1 MGINFGQN
9 SGRNNNSQSNVV
21 HMGGNNVGALNLNK
35 NDVLDLTKGLEQVV
49 LAAGWDISRNG
60 ASFDLDIA
68 AFMLNSYGRVSNLGT
83 DVVYF
88 NNMQAPGVMLEGDNL
103 TGSGDGDDERIQV
116 DLSKIAPYVE
126 KIVFVVT
133 IHEANIKRQT
143 FGMIDNSYV
152 RLLNSAANESE
163 ICRFDLKENGSTATS
178 VIFAELYKERNNW
191 KFKAIGEGRVGDLND
206 ILRLYI

>member
-9 SGRNNNSQSNVV
+9 DVRSNNSQGNVV
-21 HMGGNNVGALNLNK
+21 HMGGNNMCALNLKK

-68 AFMLNSYGRVSNLGT
+68 AFMLNGYGRVSNVAT

-116 DLSKIAPYVE
+116 DLSKIPTYVE

-133 IHEANIKRQT
+133 IHEAAIKRQT

-152 RLLNSAANESE
+152 RLLNSATGDSE

-178 VIFAELYKERNNW
+178 VVFAELYKERNNW

>member
-1 MGINFGQN
+1 MGVKFGATMFNGN
-9 SGRNNNSQSNVV
+9 SNLVNNTNGRAVDV
-21 HMGGNNVGALNLNK
+21 LNLRK
-35 NDVLDLTKGLEQVV
+35 DDVLDLTKGLEQVV

-68 AFMLNSYGRVSNLGT
+68 AFMLNKYGRVGKVST
-83 DVVYF
+83 DVIYF
-88 NNMQAPGVMLEGDNL
+88 NNKVGQGILLEGDNL

-116 DLSKIAPYVE
+116 DLGKVSDETE

-133 IHEANIKRQT
+133 IHEASLKKQT

-152 RLLNSAANESE
+152 RLLNAALGDEE
-163 ICRFDLKENGSTATS
+163 ICRFNLKEDGSTATS
-178 VIFAELYKERNNW
+178 VIFAELYKSNNNW

-206 ILRLYI
+206 ILRLYM

>member
-1 MGINFGQN
+1 MAINLGQN
-9 SGRNNNSQSNVV
+9 GGNNKQGNVLQ
-21 HMGGNNVGALNLNK
+21 MGGNNMSTLNLKK

-60 ASFDLDIA
+60 SSFDLDIA
-68 AFMLNSYGRVSNLGT
+68 AFMLNSAGRVSNVGT

-88 NNMQAPGVMLEGDNL
+88 NNMRAPGIMLEGDNL

-126 KIVFVVT
+126 RIVFVVT
-133 IHEANIKRQT
+133 IHEATVKRQT
-143 FGMIDNSYV
+143 FGMVDNSYV
-152 RLLNSAANESE
+152 RLLNKAAGESE

-178 VIFAELYKERNNW
+178 VVFAELYSERGNW
-191 KFKAIGEGRVGDLND
+191 KFRAIGEGRVGDLND
-206 ILRLYI
+206 ILRLYM

>member
-1 MGINFGQN
+1 MAINLGQN
-9 SGRNNNSQSNVV
+9 SGKNNAQGNVLQI
-21 HMGGNNVGALNLNK
+21 GGNNMSTLNLKK

-68 AFMLNSYGRVSNLGT
+68 AFMLNSTGKVSNVGT

-88 NNMQAPGVMLEGDNL
+88 NNMQAPGIMLEGDNL

-126 KIVFVVT
+126 RIVFVVT
-133 IHEANIKRQT
+133 IHEAAIKRQT
-143 FGMIDNSYV
+143 FGMVDNSYV
-152 RLLNSAANESE
+152 RLLNKAAGESE

-178 VIFAELYKERNNW
+178 VVFAELYKERGNW

-206 ILRLYI
+206 ILRLYM